1 MKTRQ
6 QIRNKL
12 RTNLS
17 LVDTSTFLTDS
28 DLNTMINEAYI
39 WVQDQ
44 KPWVSLEKAR
54 KTTTSEDEDNPGSI
68 NYYYDYPSEFKDN
81 SVFRLLVGTKKY
93 KKIDF
98 EDFLDY
104 KEANPNLTY
113 ASATKEQRRFAEYAR
128 QYFFHPVPTTEGI
141 EIVVWGLIQAAVLS
155 EDTSKTIW
163 SDAEESVNEAV
174 YLKAYSYGLD
184 KMGKKTDADKQEEK
198 AKVAID
204 TSWERMIGRRQRD
217 QRMDHPFFAPVPDF
231 FGQGQAAI
239 GNFRTTI
246 DQD

>member
-1 MKTRQ
+1 MKTKAN
-6 QIRNKL
+6 IRDAL
-12 RTNLS
+12 RTSLS
-17 LVDTSTFLTDS
+17 LVDTSTFLLDA
-28 DLNTMINEAYI
+28 DLDVYIAAAYI

-54 KTTTSEDEDNPGSI
+54 KTATSEDEDNPGSI

-81 SVFRLLVGTKKY
+81 SVFRLLVGAKKY

-104 KEANPNLTY
+104 KESTPNLTY

-128 QYFFHPVPTTEGI
+128 QYFMHPAPTTEGV
-141 EIVVWGLIQAAVLS
+141 EIVVWGMIQAAVLS
-155 EDTSKTIW
+155 TDGSKTIW
-163 SDAEESVNEAV
+163 SDAEEGVNEAV

-198 AKVAID
+198 AKVIINDA
-204 TSWERMIGRRQRD
+204 WERMNARRQRD

-231 FGQGQAAI
+231 FGQGQSAI